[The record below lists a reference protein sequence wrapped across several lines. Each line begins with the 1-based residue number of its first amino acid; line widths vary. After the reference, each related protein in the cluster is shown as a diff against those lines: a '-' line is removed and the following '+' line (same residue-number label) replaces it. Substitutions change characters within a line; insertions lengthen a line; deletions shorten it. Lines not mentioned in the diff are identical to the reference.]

1 MVCVHLMFDDS
12 FLLFLSSC
20 QHLIF
25 KSYAANSSPEFTEL
39 VYDVCEDTPVGM
51 LNLFLTSFFFNMFVI
66 CLFCL
71 FSFNICF
78 HVVVLQVNRDLL

>member
-51 LNLFLTSFFFNMFVI
+51 LKKILTFFF
-66 CLFCL
+66 
-71 FSFNICF
+71 
-78 HVVVLQVNRDLL
+78 

>member
-25 KSYAANSSPEFTEL
+25 KSYAANNNPEFTEL
-39 VYDVCEDTPVGM
+39 VYEVCEDTPVGM
-51 LNLFLTSFFFNMFVI
+51 LKKIVTFFKHVCNM
-66 CLFCL
+66 
-71 FSFNICF
+71 S
-78 HVVVLQVNRDLL
+78 LLPIFF

>member
-39 VYDVCEDTPVGM
+39 VYEVCEDTPVGM
-51 LNLFLTSFFFNMFVI
+51 LNLF
-66 CLFCL
+66 
-71 FSFNICF
+71 
-78 HVVVLQVNRDLL
+78 

>member
-25 KSYAANSSPEFTEL
+25 KSYAANSSPEINEL

-51 LNLFLTSFFFNMFVI
+51 LKKILTFFLNMFVI
-66 CLFCL
+66 CLFCP